1 MIYNNFMK
9 ELSLIELVESD
20 NFSTIS
26 SEYMCLQKSV
36 KGVLP
41 SNVRTSRLFRELIDH
56 YSLSKLSDNQ
66 LIEGL
71 NLFIKTP
78 NLTSDRQ
85 KILLKE
91 FKYRCIDFSDIFSE
105 GRLMHYKVRLEGKN
119 IVIAGD
125 VSAIYKAKIY
135 DQAARMNNDIDKAI
149 HYSTK
154 AIELDSTKFAYWFFR
169 GILHTRIPPSQ
180 RWYYY
185 EDNPNEFKIRMQ
197 NALDDFDRSISLVDS
212 KKFHAIAH
220 ARKAEVLH
228 RLEKKQKTIEEIT
241 KSLKADYSNKGI
253 DFILNKLKIS
263 REKILIVK

>member
-1 MIYNNFMK
+1 MK

-20 NFSTIS
+20 NFSSIS
-26 SEYMCLQKSV
+26 SEYVCLQKSV

-41 SNVRTSRLFRELIDH
+41 SNARASRLFRELIDH
-56 YSLSKLSDNQ
+56 YSLSKLTDNQ

-71 NLFIKTP
+71 NLFVKTP

-91 FKYRCIDFSDIFSE
+91 FKFRRIDFSDIFNE
-105 GRLMHYKVRLEGKN
+105 GKLMHYKVRLEGKN
-119 IVIAGD
+119 VVIAGD

-149 HYSTK
+149 HYSSK
-154 AIELDSTKFAYWFFR
+154 AIELDSSKFVYWFFR

-180 RWYYY
+180 SWYYY
-185 EDNPNEFKIRMQ
+185 EDNPSEFKIRMQ
-197 NALDDFDRSISLVDS
+197 YALDRSISLFDS

-228 RLEKKQKTIEEIT
+228 RLGEKQETIEEIIR
-241 KSLKADYSNKGI
+241 SLKADYSNKGI
-253 DFILNKLKIS
+253 DFILNILKTS
-263 REKILIVK
+263 KRS